1 MSDIRADEYF
11 AIVPEWVILADISG
25 NAVRLYALL
34 NRFANSA
41 GRAWPSRRTLAEMLR
56 TSMATIDRAKDELVS
71 VGALTVEHRTNPAG
85 DPSSNLYTIHT
96 RPHGKASPSS
106 PMTKGTLTREGTGTS
121 KDDALNRAIMKQS
134 QIGKPSPMIDTRPA
148 CPECL
153 GKYRTGYDDGSEG
166 LAHVWIATAAFGDKP
181 GKGIYVVCQACH
193 GTGKDARK

>member
-11 AIVPEWVILADISG
+11 AIVPEWVILADVSA

-71 VGALTVEHRTNPAG
+71 AGALTVEHRTNPAG

-96 RPHGKASPSS
+96 RPHGKPSPSS
-106 PMTKGTLTREGTGTS
+106 PMTKGRVTREGTGTP

-134 QIGKPSPMIDTRPA
+134 QTGKPSPTRA
-148 CPECL
+148 CPHCL
-153 GKYRTGYDDGSEG
+153 GKYRSGYDDGTEG
-166 LAHVWIATAAFGDKP
+166 LSHVWIATATFGDDP
-181 GKGIYVVCQACH
+181 ATSETKGIYVICPVCK
-193 GTGKDARK
+193 GTGVAA